1 MPAIVDVA
9 GVTRANAYMVP
20 PEELYQGK
28 NSRRWAD
35 TEISEL
41 AQDIFERGQL
51 VPILVA
57 WEKGEDDTEHL
68 VVVDGNRR
76 VSAIRYINENPE
88 KFKNKPPLKVLCQQF
103 KGAEKFSASVVTNL
117 KRRGLSAID
126 RAHSIATL
134 EEEGKTRKDIAK
146 LLEVSEA
153 TVSQDLKL
161 LSLSAAIQKD
171 IHKGKI
177 AASVGYELAGM
188 EPAERTKA
196 LETSTTTAGES
207 GQAEPK
213 TKPTRTSVRKAKRE
227 AAEKGAETKGSTA
240 RSRKEV
246 YSLFTEW
253 AACED
258 GTIAEGIRKLC
269 ITLVKYMDGETG
281 DRAVLNRMRE
291 LEGE

>member
-1 MPAIVDVA
+1 MTEVL
-9 GVTRANAYMVP
+9 TLSVP
-20 PEELYQGK
+20 
-28 NSRRWAD
+28 
-35 TEISEL
+35 
-41 AQDIFERGQL
+41 
-51 VPILVA
+51 
-57 WEKGEDDTEHL
+57 
-68 VVVDGNRR
+68 
-76 VSAIRYINENPE
+76 
-88 KFKNKPPLKVLCQQF
+88 
-103 KGAEKFSASVVTNL
+103 
-117 KRRGLSAID
+117 
-126 RAHSIATL
+126 
-134 EEEGKTRKDIAK
+134 
-146 LLEVSEA
+146 
-153 TVSQDLKL
+153 
-161 LSLSAAIQKD
+161 IQKD

-196 LETSTTTAGES
+196 LEIATTADEGP
-207 GQAEPK
+207 AEPAK
-213 TKPTRTSVRKAKRE
+213 AKPTRTSVRKAKRE

-269 ITLVKYMDGETG
+269 ATLVKYMDGETG